1 MSATYQKTFPV
12 SWEELHRTAKALAW
26 RLIGQGPV
34 GGQWEGIVAITRGG
48 LVPAAIRQVI
58 QGQLDAFQHDDWNAA
73 FGYAAPT
80 IQTKFVSPE
89 IFSQMV
95 TGGYQPV
102 YRPKSVEFREL
113 KASEFGPTQELFLIG
128 PDGLSY
134 LAYYTM
140 ERQPDGTWRI
150 NGCYLVRGQDQSV

>member
-1 MSATYQKTFPV
+1 MTPRPHALPRCFAQLLLVFLVLVAASLPARA
-12 SWEELHRTAKALAW
+12 EEPIPPADA
-26 RLIGQGPV
+26 
-34 GGQWEGIVAITRGG
+34 
-48 LVPAAIRQVI
+48 AAIRQVI
-58 QGQLDAFQHDDWNAA
+58 QGQLDAFQRDDWNTA

-95 TGGYQPV
+95 TGGYRPV
-102 YRPKSVEFREL
+102 YRPKTVEFREL

-150 NGCYLVRGQDQSV
+150 NGCYLVRGTDQSV

>member
-1 MSATYQKTFPV
+1 MN
-12 SWEELHRTAKALAW
+12 ALIRKLAFLVL
-26 RLIGQGPV
+26 LIAAPAQAPA
-34 GGQWEGIVAITRGG
+34 QADDAI
-48 LVPAAIRQVI
+48 PAGDASAIRAVI
-58 QGQLDAFQHDDWNAA
+58 QGQLDAFQQDDWNAA

-80 IQTKFVSPE
+80 IQTKFVDPE
-89 IFSQMV
+89 TFSRMV

-113 KASEFGPTQELFLIG
+113 KPSEFGPTQELFLIG

-140 ERQPDGTWRI
+140 ERQADGTWRI
-150 NGCYLVRGQDQSV
+150 SGCYLVRGTDQSV

>member
-1 MSATYQKTFPV
+1 MTLRPHVLLRCFALVLVVAT
-12 SWEELHRTAKALAW
+12 AALPA
-26 RLIGQGPV
+26 RA
-34 GGQWEGIVAITRGG
+34 EDAI
-48 LVPAAIRQVI
+48 PPADAAAIRQVI

-89 IFSQMV
+89 VFSQMV
-95 TGGYQPV
+95 TGGYRPV

-113 KASEFGPTQELFLIG
+113 KASEFGPTQELFLVG